1 MWSVKDGNEISH
13 YSSESESEAEAES
26 KKIIKSIFHSSNHS
40 IYVQFLET
48 FFGIAELF
56 FKVK

>member
-1 MWSVKDGNEISH
+1 MVWSVSH
-13 YSSESESEAEAES
+13 YSSESESESEAEAES